1 MFPRQNEHLHWS
13 KVYCGVKCMCTLL
26 MHLKIVDLVV
36 GSTVSTSRQVFRGL
50 RRSRGSTVM
59 TGFTLSRHLLG
70 TWETITLYCRL
81 EEVLWN
87 TWEKYFERLWGNT
100 MNKYFERS
108 TLSVPTGG
116 HLGND
121 NALLLG
127 GTWKESLREKKLED
141 ANWFENIAKGTTD
154 PRVEFILPK
163 LNYLRIYHKFKHKS
177 WSHYWYDINI
187 KYNKLITLLIWYK
200 YQIQ

>member
-13 KVYCGVKCMCTLL
+13 KVYCGVKCMWPLL

-100 MNKYFERS
+100 MNKYFERI
-108 TLSVPTGG
+108 LYQYQLV
-116 HLGND
+116 
-121 NALLLG
+121 
-127 GTWKESLREKKLED
+127 GTWKMITLYCWKELER
-141 ANWFENIAKGTTD
+141 
-154 PRVEFILPK
+154 RVWE
-163 LNYLRIYHKFKHKS
+163 RKS
-177 WSHYWYDINI
+177 WRMPIDT
-187 KYNKLITLLIWYK
+187 KLCGNASNSTWLFFFADCSCIHV
-200 YQIQ
+200 

>member
-1 MFPRQNEHLHWS
+1 MS
-13 KVYCGVKCMCTLL
+13 KKRLTIFVPKAKWTLTLKQCILCRKMCPLL

-81 EEVLWN
+81 EEILWN
-87 TWEKYFERLWGNT
+87 TWEKYFERLWRKT

-108 TLSVPTGG
+108 TFYVPTGG

-141 ANWFENIAKGTTD
+141 ANWFEIM
-154 PRVEFILPK
+154 
-163 LNYLRIYHKFKHKS
+163 
-177 WSHYWYDINI
+177 W
-187 KYNKLITLLIWYK
+187 
-200 YQIQ
+200 QCQ

>member
-1 MFPRQNEHLHWS
+1 
-13 KVYCGVKCMCTLL
+13 

-81 EEVLWN
+81 EEILWN
-87 TWEKYFERLWGNT
+87 TWEKYFETLWGNT

-108 TLSVPTGG
+108 TFPTGG

-121 NALLLG
+121 NALLLK
-127 GTWKESLREKKLED
+127 GTWKENLREKKLED

-177 WSHYWYDINI
+177 WSHFIFKISTKHQQKSQPNTSISTQLKIPNLDQ
-187 KYNKLITLLIWYK
+187 T
-200 YQIQ
+200 